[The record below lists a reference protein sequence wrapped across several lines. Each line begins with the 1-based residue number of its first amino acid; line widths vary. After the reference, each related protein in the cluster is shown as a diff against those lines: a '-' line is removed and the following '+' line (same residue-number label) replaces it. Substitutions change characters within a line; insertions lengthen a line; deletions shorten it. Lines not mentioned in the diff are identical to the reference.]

1 MTQQRHWDDPKQ
13 IAQEYEAGKQFKCSL
28 GARGLYEQNKVNERF
43 YVGDQWHGVN
53 CGADK
58 PLVRENIIKRIGEYK
73 MAFITSAPLSV
84 NYTAD
89 GVPNTLETKEQT
101 HLLKSRLREA
111 QASGEVPLSFNDE
124 LCERPLRSA
133 EELNLVMSALSDYFR
148 VTAERVGLESIKE
161 KALRNAYMFG
171 TGIVYTY
178 WDERVKTGLYA
189 DRSRKHPI
197 YGDIRCEVLDVENV
211 TFGDPTCDSVEE
223 QPYILIS
230 QRKSL
235 AEIRRMMR
243 VYGQKTHAQDLKPD
257 ETDVPFSVGREEAQ
271 DSQKATLI
279 TKLYKSWDAEGKQ
292 YRILATQTCGEV
304 TVRRP
309 WDIGV
314 RRYPLSVFTW
324 ERRKNCAYGESEITY
339 LIPNQIAI
347 NRMVTA
353 SVWAV
358 MMMGIP
364 IMVVNGDVVPQK
376 LTNDP
381 GQVVKVYGSG
391 EDVQSAIRYVQP
403 PNFSPKFNENIAALI
418 SNTMSQAGANDAL
431 LGNVRPDNTSAIIAL
446 REAAAMPLQSLQTRF
461 YGFMEDLSRVFA
473 EFWVMQYG
481 NRALKI
487 EDENGIWYLP
497 FDGNRYR
504 DVLISVQVDVGAS
517 SMWSEME
524 SIQTL
529 DNLFD
534 RGIVNV
540 EQYLSRLPKGI
551 VPNLNGLLRE
561 LNTTPAP
568 AEAPTAQDAAKA
580 LAAEAEELPNVMP
593 SGEELMAMLSPE
605 QQEQWASLSPE
616 EQRDILEQAL

>member
-1 MTQQRHWDDPKQ
+1 MSEQMLWDDPKQ
-13 IAQEYEAGKQFKCSL
+13 IMREYEAGKQFKSNL
-28 GARGLYEQNKVNERF
+28 GKRGLYEQNKVNERF
-43 YVGDQWHGVN
+43 YVGDQWHGVH

-58 PLVRENIIKRIGEYK
+58 PLVRENIIKRIGDYK
-73 MAFITSAPLSV
+73 MAFITSAPLAV

-89 GVPNTLETKEQT
+89 GVPNTLETKEQI
-101 HLLKSRLREA
+101 HLLKSKLCQS
-111 QASGEVPLSFNDE
+111 QADGRIPQSFNDE
-124 LCERPLRSA
+124 LCDRPIRSA
-133 EELNLVMSALSDYFR
+133 EELNLVMSALSDYFK
-148 VTAERVGLESIKE
+148 VTAERVGLDSIKE

-178 WDERVKTGLYA
+178 WDERAKTGLYA
-189 DRSRKHPI
+189 DESRKHPI

-211 TFGDPTCDSVEE
+211 TFGDPTCDDVQE

-230 QRKSL
+230 QKKSL
-235 AEIRRMMR
+235 GQVRRMMR
-243 VYGQKTHAQDLKPD
+243 KNGLKAHMSALKAEEP
-257 ETDVPFSVGREEAQ
+257 ETGAVAPEH
-271 DSQKATLI
+271 QKATLV
-279 TKLYKSWDAEGKQ
+279 TKLYKEWDDEGKT
-292 YRILATQTCGEV
+292 YRILATQTCGDV

-309 WDIGV
+309 WELGV
-314 RRYPLSVFTW
+314 RRYPLSVFCW
-324 ERRKNCAYGESEITY
+324 ERRKNCAYGESEVTY

-381 GQVVKVYGSG
+381 GQVVKVFGSG

-403 PNFSPKFNENIAALI
+403 PNFSPKFNENITALI
-418 SNTMSQAGANDAL
+418 HNTMNQAGATDAL

-461 YGFMEDLSRVFA
+461 YGFVEDLSRVWA

-481 NRALKI
+481 RRALKI

-497 FDGNRYR
+497 FDGERYR
-504 DVLISVQVDVGAS
+504 DVLISSQVDVGAA

-529 DNLFD
+529 DNLFN
-534 RGIVNV
+534 RGIVTV

-551 VPNLNGLLRE
+551 VPDLNGLLRE
-561 LNTTPAP
+561 LQSAPAP
-568 AEAPTAQDAAKA
+568 AEAALLPQETKLPTV
-580 LAAEAEELPNVMP
+580 LP
-593 SGEELMAMLSPE
+593 SGEELLSMLSPE
-605 QQEQWASLSPE
+605 QQAQWESLSVE
-616 EQRDILEQAL
+616 EQRDILSKIV

>member
-1 MTQQRHWDDPKQ
+1 MAEHKSWDNPRQ
-13 IAQEYEAGKQFKCSL
+13 IAQEYETGKQFKCGL
-28 GARGLYEQNKVNERF
+28 GKRGLYEQNKVNERF

-58 PLVRENIIKRIGEYK
+58 PLVRENIIKRIGDYK

-101 HLLKSRLREA
+101 HLLKSNLCKA
-111 QASGEVPLSFNDE
+111 QANGEVPQSFNDE
-124 LCERPLRSA
+124 LCDRPLRSA

-148 VTAERVGLESIKE
+148 VTAERVGLDAIQE
-161 KALRNAYMFG
+161 KTLRNAYMFG

-189 DRSRKHPI
+189 DASRKHPI

-211 TFGDPTCDSVEE
+211 YFGDPTCDDVQE
-223 QPYILIS
+223 QPFILIA
-230 QRKSL
+230 QRKLLSEVKRL
-235 AEIRRMMR
+235 CCKN
-243 VYGQKTHAQDLKPD
+243 GQKAHLSDLKPD
-257 ETDVPFSVGREEAQ
+257 ESDGAFSGGESA
-271 DSQKATLI
+271 DGKKATLI
-279 TKLYKSWDAEGKQ
+279 TKLYKEWDDDGKT
-292 YRILATQTCGEV
+292 YRILATQVCGDV
-304 TVRRP
+304 TVRKP

-314 RRYPLSVFTW
+314 RRYPLSVFSW

-381 GQVVKVYGSG
+381 GQVIKVFGSG
-391 EDVQSAIRYVQP
+391 DEVQSAIRYVQP
-403 PNFSPKFNENIAALI
+403 PNFSPKFNENISSLI
-418 SNTMSQAGANDAL
+418 ANTMNQAGANDAL

-446 REAAAMPLQSLQTRF
+446 REAAAMPLQALQTRF
-461 YGFMEDLSRVFA
+461 YGFMEDLSRTWA

-481 NRALKI
+481 KRALKI

-497 FDGNRYR
+497 FDGSRYR

-517 SMWSEME
+517 TMWSEME

-534 RGIVNV
+534 RGIVTV

-561 LNTTPAP
+561 LQSMPAP
-568 AEAPTAQDAAKA
+568 V
-580 LAAEAEELPNVMP
+580 EAEQSPLPVTEETTVIP
-593 SGEELMAMLSPE
+593 SGEELVERLTPE
-605 QQEQWASLSPE
+605 QQEQWMSLSPE
-616 EQRDILEQAL
+616 EQREMLAQML